1 MVSGPDVIGYY
12 EMLDNSSYIMDY
24 SYLEYDDNDMDEY
37 DYYDDESDD
46 GMWYHEWGIEELEF
60 RVYAVGI

>member
-46 GMWYHEWGIEELEF
+46 GMWYHE
-60 RVYAVGI
+60 